1 MRNNRKSE
9 NRAGSTRP
17 IAGLPIVRAKVA
29 GIDIGSERHW
39 VCAPGLEGS
48 GREVADFGATTPE
61 LVRMAEWL
69 KERKIESVAMESTG
83 VYWIAPH
90 EVLEKDF
97 EVLLVDTR
105 QLARVPGRN
114 KKTDPSDCEWIQRL
128 HSCGLLN
135 GSFRP
140 QEQVCMLRTL
150 VRDKANLVAESADW
164 VRRMQKSLDQMNV
177 RVHRAV
183 SELNGVTGMAMV
195 RAIAAG
201 ERDAQK
207 LAQFRDRRCRK
218 SKEEIAEQLSGH
230 WREDHLFSLRQSL
243 QMYDAIAERITA
255 YEQEILKKLAT
266 MEIEE
271 YPGGVVPPVKNL
283 EKAKAIKKRGQ
294 EPMRQALYRMSG
306 VDVTQIDAIGVET
319 VEVVLS
325 EYGPDLSRFPTEKQ
339 FVSHATLA
347 PRVPKSGGK
356 PVKRKKRN
364 SASTR
369 VAAALRM
376 AALALR
382 RSPTA
387 LGAYYRRLARRI
399 AGDVAVFATA
409 RKLATLIYRLLR
421 WGQPYVD
428 EGAEAFE
435 QRYRQQ
441 HIKGLAARAKELGYQ
456 LMPTTT

>member
-1 MRNNRKSE
+1 
-9 NRAGSTRP
+9 
-17 IAGLPIVRAKVA
+17 
-29 GIDIGSERHW
+29 
-39 VCAPGLEGS
+39 
-48 GREVADFGATTPE
+48 
-61 LVRMAEWL
+61 
-69 KERKIESVAMESTG
+69 
-83 VYWIAPH
+83 
-90 EVLEKDF
+90 
-97 EVLLVDTR
+97 
-105 QLARVPGRN
+105 
-114 KKTDPSDCEWIQRL
+114 
-128 HSCGLLN
+128 
-135 GSFRP
+135 
-140 QEQVCMLRTL
+140 
-150 VRDKANLVAESADW
+150 
-164 VRRMQKSLDQMNV
+164 
-177 RVHRAV
+177 
-183 SELNGVTGMAMV
+183 
-195 RAIAAG
+195 
-201 ERDAQK
+201 
-207 LAQFRDRRCRK
+207 
-218 SKEEIAEQLSGH
+218 
-230 WREDHLFSLRQSL
+230 
-243 QMYDAIAERITA
+243 MYDAIAERITA
-255 YEQEILKKLAT
+255 YEQEIVKKLAT

-283 EKAKAIKKRGQ
+283 EKAKAIRKRGQ

-356 PVKRKKRN
+356 PLKRKKRN

-409 RKLATLIYRLLR
+409 RKLAALIYRLLR